1 MQLTK
6 ENKCCPIPP
15 AVKLR
20 DVDNI
25 TEEALITTIRRAI
38 SFSSSIQAHDGHWP
52 AECAG
57 SLLSIQPFVRTN
69 FSLSY
74 CFLSLKLS
82 NIT

>member
-6 ENKCCPIPP
+6 ENKCGPIPP

-38 SFSSSIQAHDGHWP
+38 SFFSSIQAHDGHCP
-52 AECAG
+52 AECSG

-69 FSLSY
+69 F
-74 CFLSLKLS
+74 FLGV
-82 NIT
+82 